1 MDESASLRFTSFRD
15 PAGRTVVAHDRV
27 LRAVTD
33 NAWPVLE
40 RFLKSPVYSRF
51 VNEGRFIR
59 TRWTAREVS
68 GRTWVE
74 HQKVPFPSYPY
85 EWPPEM
91 LHAAGQLTLDIAEAL
106 LENGMGLKDASP
118 YNVLFRGP
126 TPVFVDALSVEQRDP
141 GDPMW
146 FAYGQFVRN
155 FLLPPLVDRRFS
167 ISLQSVFLSRR
178 DGLEPEAVYRMA
190 GPLER
195 MLPPI
200 LNLVTAPVWFSAS
213 RRSTERP
220 VHRHRWSDP
229 KKAEFALRHLFRGLR
244 RQLSRAASKEWRPS
258 PWLDYNLSLCPY
270 SLEQSL
276 AKRRF
281 VEQALVESRARRLLD
296 VGCNTGRFSLLA
308 AQLGLNVVAIDSDAA
323 VVGRLWTA
331 AANANLDIQPL
342 VVDIAHPSSA
352 TGWCNQECASFMERA
367 RGYFDSVLMLGLVHH
382 LLVNERAPLDVI
394 LDLAAEL
401 TTDVL
406 LIEFIGPEDPMFQA
420 LMRDRH
426 PLGECLGL
434 DDFERVCR
442 RRFRIVRSCAIPK
455 SQRVI
460 FFLRKKA

>member
-15 PAGRTVVAHDRV
+15 PAGRTAITRDRV
-27 LRAVTD
+27 LRAVTG

-40 RFLKSPVYSRF
+40 GFLQSPVYSRF
-51 VNEGRFIR
+51 VNEGRFVR
-59 TRWTAREVS
+59 TRWTTREVS
-68 GRTWVE
+68 GPAWVE

-126 TPVFVDALSVEQRDP
+126 TPVFVDALSVERRDP

-155 FLLPPLVDRRFS
+155 FLLPLLVDRRFS

-178 DGLEPEAVYRMA
+178 DGLEPETVYRMA
-190 GPLER
+190 GPFER
-195 MLPPI
+195 MLPPM
-200 LNLVTAPVWFSAS
+200 LNLVTAPVWFGAS
-213 RRSTERP
+213 RRATERP
-220 VHRHRWSDP
+220 VHRYRWSDP
-229 KKAEFALRHLFRGLR
+229 KKAEFALRHLYRGLR
-244 RQLSRAASKEWRPS
+244 RQLNRAGSSTWRPS
-258 PWLDYNLSLCPY
+258 PWLDYTQSLCPY
-270 SLEQSL
+270 TLEQSL
-276 AKRRF
+276 AKRQF
-281 VEQALVESRARRLLD
+281 IEQALVESRARRLLD
-296 VGCNTGRFSLLA
+296 VGCNTGGFSLLA
-308 AQLGLNVVAIDSDAA
+308 AQLGLSVVAIDSDAA

-342 VVDIAHPSSA
+342 VVDIARPSAA
-352 TGWCNQECASFMERA
+352 TGWCNQECMSFMERA
-367 RGYFDSVLMLGLVHH
+367 REHFDCALMLGLVHH

-406 LIEFIGPEDPMFQA
+406 LIEFIGQEDPMFQR

-426 PLGECLGL
+426 PLEERLTL
-434 DDFERVCR
+434 DDFERACR
-442 RRFRIVRSCAIPK
+442 THFRIVRSCAIPK
-455 SQRVI
+455 SHRVI